1 MVTLVEHRAFLNS
14 ILDRQAERR
23 RLIDPEAVFPT
34 QPVIRGRIPRAIH
47 HRTPGDDEGER
58 DGWISKENV
67 ANYVKEEETIR
78 NDYCEWYGA
87 TGECGSNFIMGAEGE
102 DICSEYPA
110 LKKLMNLKAQLV
122 SSNSHPP
129 LYFPLSHEPL
139 RDSLLSTFSNF
150 RFDVIRINPLLDWA
164 DIAELPIKQISSD
177 PAIVFLWVGRGDQE
191 GLERGR
197 ECFARWGFRRAE
209 DIVWVKTNRNKNSGE
224 RAAANGA
231 LFANQKEHCLM
242 GIKGTIKRSV
252 DVRFAHCNVDTD
264 IIVWEDSGDHEG
276 PRYPPY
282 LYTLIENFCLGTRRL
297 EIFGRPNLARR
308 GWVTAG
314 LEPFSSSSS
323 TADQNNVQLFDPQ
336 SYPSLVP
343 ESDGKPILPFS
354 PEIDQLRPKSP
365 VRKPPR
371 YNNPSGGNPNNLAGG
386 GIGNSGSRNQGGL
399 AVGGRPSPAPRFAQ
413 NGGTSGSGTPMG
425 NRPNLVMPNQTSP
438 IDYSQTQ
445 GRMSPVNPMMM
456 QGPTME
462 QMVAANMGMGGIGV
476 GMNGPMGMPMGMP
489 IGNQYAYG
497 MGINGGQPG
506 FGPPFGAGMGM
517 PVGMGVGMGMGMP
530 MGMDMGMGHMG
541 NMGFDGM
548 MPGQGQGFGQQQLPQ
563 MFGNPQMGP
572 RFGGWHGQ
580 GGQGQWQ

>member
-1 MVTLVEHRAFLNS
+1 MATLAEHRAFLNF

-23 RLIDPEAVFPT
+23 RLVDPDTVFPT
-34 QPVIRGRIPRAIH
+34 QPVICGRIPRAISH
-47 HRTPGDDEGER
+47 AASYNDEGKGEGR
-58 DGWISKENV
+58 AIKDNV
-67 ANYVKEEETIR
+67 VNYVKEEETIR

-87 TGECGSNFIMGAEGE
+87 TGECGSSFIMGAEGE

-129 LYFPLSHEPL
+129 LYVPLSHEPL
-139 RDSLLSTFSNF
+139 RDSLLSTFSNL
-150 RFDVIRINPLLDWA
+150 RFDVIRINPSLNWA
-164 DIAELPIKQISSD
+164 GIADLPIKQISSD
-177 PAIVFLWVGRGDQE
+177 PAVVFLWVGRGDQE

-209 DIVWVKTNRNKNSGE
+209 DIVWVKTNKNKNSDE
-224 RAAANGA
+224 SAAASGA

-264 IIVWEDSGDHEG
+264 IIVWEDSGDPEG

-297 EIFGRPNLARR
+297 EIFGRPNLARP

-314 LEPFSSSSS
+314 LEPFSSSVS
-323 TADQNNVQLFDPQ
+323 TPSRNSVQLFDPQ
-336 SYPSLVP
+336 TYTSFIP

-365 VRKPPR
+365 VRKPQR
-371 YNNPSGGNPNNLAGG
+371 YNNPSGGNPNNLSGG
-386 GIGNSGSRNQGGL
+386 GIGNTGSRNQGGS
-399 AVGGRPSPAPRFAQ
+399 AVNGRPSPAPRFTQ
-413 NGGTSGSGTPMG
+413 NGGSSGSGTPMG
-425 NRPNLVMPNQTSP
+425 VMPNQPSP
-438 IDYSQTQ
+438 IDFSQTQ

-456 QGPTME
+456 QVGPSME
-462 QMVAANMGMGGIGV
+462 QIMAANIGMGMGGMGTGV
-476 GMNGPMGMPMGMP
+476 NGPMNMMMGMP
-489 IGNQYAYG
+489 VGNQYGYG
-497 MGINGGQPG
+497 TGINGGQPG

-517 PVGMGVGMGMGMP
+517 PMGMGVGMGMGMP

-541 NMGFDGM
+541 NMGFDVM
-548 MPGQGQGFGQQQLPQ
+548 MPGQGHMFGQQQQLPQ
-563 MFGNPQMGP
+563 IFGNPQMGP

-580 GGQGQWQ
+580 GGQGQW